1 MRLQRPHEYI
11 RVDIF
16 PVKRKWGKMVM
27 TLILKVKKF
36 KNKKPKKK
44 NTNTS
49 PKRQLLTWRLQA
61 NHRLQ
66 STSIANSSIIHH

>member
-1 MRLQRPHEYI
+1 MVAYHKLYFTEKEKKKTVGTCMRLQRPHEYI

-44 NTNTS
+44 KKIQTL
-49 PKRQLLTWRLQA
+49 RQIG
-61 NHRLQ
+61 NC
-66 STSIANSSIIHH
+66 